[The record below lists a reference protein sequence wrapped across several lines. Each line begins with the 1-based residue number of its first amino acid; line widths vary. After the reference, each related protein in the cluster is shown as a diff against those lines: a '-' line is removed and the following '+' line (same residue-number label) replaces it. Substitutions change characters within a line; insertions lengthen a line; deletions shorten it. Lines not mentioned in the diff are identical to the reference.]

1 MPAPQG
7 GPRGCLCP
15 HGVSQHCLGWGHGSP
30 WLCFIVTLLPPVARF
45 EENQSGVAEM
55 EEFLPHGTEKKQ
67 THFTDVSISA
77 GTAVAVGRGQLL
89 V

>member
-1 MPAPQG
+1 MTGAWQPPALL
-7 GPRGCLCP
+7 RP
-15 HGVSQHCLGWGHGSP
+15 HPLP
-30 WLCFIVTLLPPVARF
+30 LVTRF

-67 THFTDVSISA
+67 THFTDVSIGA
-77 GTAVAVGRGQLL
+77 GTTVVVGWGRLL